1 MEWELEIDF
10 DILSTPYRNICQR
23 AHTMCNEC
31 FWIIVGLLESCMQN
45 TTITIVVDVEEAKH
59 IEVKSSEIY
68 ITLEK
73 GRETD
78 CGDNTTNHHQQC
90 TTLGDS

>member
-1 MEWELEIDF
+1 
-10 DILSTPYRNICQR
+10 
-23 AHTMCNEC
+23 
-31 FWIIVGLLESCMQN
+31 MQN
-45 TTITIVVDVEEAKH
+45 TTTTIVVDVKTAKH

-78 CGDNTTNHHQQC
+78 CGDNTTNRHQQC